1 MSKRSEQAA
10 LLAFLAGAAV
20 AAGAALL
27 FTPKTGREVREKL
40 GEATDEALDKLKGC
54 VKNAK
59 RRKNGGDP
67 MNYDGGDC
75 WI

>member
-1 MSKRSEQAA
+1 MSKKSEQA

-27 FTPKTGREVREKL
+27 FTPKTGREMREKL
-40 GEATDEALDKLKGC
+40 SEAKGDALDKLKEK
-54 VKNAK
+54 VKGLKGAK
-59 RRKNGGDP
+59 GDQL
-67 MNYDGGDC
+67 NYDGGDC

>member
-1 MSKRSEQAA
+1 MSKKSEQA

-27 FTPKTGREVREKL
+27 FTPRTGREVREKL
-40 GEATDEALDKLKGC
+40 GEARDEALDKIKQRIKGS
-54 VKNAK
+54 KGAK
-59 RRKNGGDP
+59 GDQL
-67 MNYDGGDC
+67 NYDGGDC